1 MPLSVGPRSSP
12 LSPSSN
18 SRSARPPWLCPR
30 PREFRPPFTRPAPT
44 QATFRPLGH
53 FPTRRHPSSLSL
65 VCRSSSEPSED
76 LRRARAPVP
85 PSSLEFCR
93 AFRLGEFCLGAR
105 NLRHASTYPLHLWF
119 PLPVLTRVSLVPPE
133 SGRHRPKPLSCPY
146 RSSRV
151 PESCLE
157 LSNLGLP
164 YFSLV
169 CPRSC
174 AIARR
179 SSVAP
184 SSSRLAMNRP
194 PPVLLCRCQAPS
206 QVRRA
211 TLNSPSPSRCP
222 SGPQRARALI
232 SSGPPPRTRAA
243 PPLAAEEPGR

>member
-1 MPLSVGPRSSP
+1 MPLSAGPRSSP
-12 LSPSSN
+12 LSPPLTPGSRARHGCAHVRANSSHH
-18 SRSARPPWLCPR
+18 SHAQPLLKPPPVRSAIS
-30 PREFRPPFTRPAPT
+30 
-44 QATFRPLGH
+44 PLAD
-53 FPTRRHPSSLSL
+53 TPSSLSL

-105 NLRHASTYPLHLWF
+105 NLRRASTYPLHLWF

-133 SGRHRPKPLSCPY
+133 SGRHRPKPLSCPC

-174 AIARR
+174 AIARW

-194 PPVLLCRCQAPS
+194 PPVPLCRCQAPS

-211 TLNSPSPSRCP
+211 ALNSPSPSRCP
-222 SGPQRARALI
+222 SGPQRARALV
-232 SSGPPPRTRAA
+232 SSGSPPRTRAA